1 MAARSEAEIREFRE
15 RSQISVLGREAPK
28 PVTTFEEAS
37 FPEYMVRS
45 MYDAGFKGPTPIQC
59 QGWPVALSGCDMIG
73 IAQTG
78 SGKTLAFLL
87 PALVHINDQPRLRVS
102 PKQRGDGPIAL
113 VLAPT
118 RELAKQISDE
128 CRRFG
133 RVTGIYN
140 TCVYGGASR
149 QYQQRDLEKGVQI
162 VIATPG
168 RLLDFLNARVTN
180 LKRVTYLV
188 LDEADRMLDM
198 GFEPQIRKI
207 LAQVRPDRQTLMWSA
222 TWPKEVQALAR
233 DFLNNPVHIQ
243 IGSLNLAA
251 NTDIEQLIE
260 FVDEDRKLQLLLRIL
275 EDILKDRKTKIVIF
289 TETKRGCDMLG
300 HELRDKRLPAEAL
313 HGDKTQRERDSIIR
327 AFRAGDCQVLVAT
340 DVASRGLDVKD
351 IQYVINFDFPAQIE
365 DYVHRIGRTAR
376 AGAKGT
382 AISFFTRKNARSA
395 RDLAKIMKETKQPVP
410 QPLYDLISVGG
421 GDSHR
426 PSRWRGGYAPRDR
439 SRSPRNSDSRSH
451 YHRY

>member
-1 MAARSEAEIREFRE
+1 M
-15 RSQISVLGREAPK
+15 
-28 PVTTFEEAS
+28 
-37 FPEYMVRS
+37 
-45 MYDAGFKGPTPIQC
+45 
-59 QGWPVALSGCDMIG
+59 
-73 IAQTG
+73 TG
-78 SGKTLAFLL
+78 VYS
-87 PALVHINDQPRLRVS
+87 
-102 PKQRGDGPIAL
+102 
-113 VLAPT
+113 
-118 RELAKQISDE
+118 
-128 CRRFG
+128 
-133 RVTGIYN
+133 
-140 TCVYGGASR
+140 TCIYGGASR

-168 RLLDFLNARVTN
+168 RLLDFLNSRTTN

-198 GFEPQIRKI
+198 GFEPQIRKV
-207 LAQVRPDRQTLMWSA
+207 LSQVRPDRQTLMWSA

-233 DFLNNPVHIQ
+233 DFLTNPVHIQ

-275 EDILKDRKTKIVIF
+275 DDILKDRKTKIVIF

-313 HGDKTQRERDSIIR
+313 HGDKTQRERDNIIR

-351 IQYVINFDFPAQIE
+351 IQYVINFDFPSQIE

-382 AISFFTRKNARSA
+382 AISFFTRKNARNA
-395 RDLAKIMKETKQPVP
+395 RELAKIMKETKQPVP
-410 QPLYDLISVGG
+410 QPLYDLMSSG

-426 PSRWRGGYAPRDR
+426 QSRWRAFQPRDR
-439 SRSPRNSDSRSH
+439 SRSPRYGDSRSH